1 MGQCW
6 DRMGVDGRG
15 ESPRPGPPLSEAL
28 LRAMLLSLCDP
39 AEPRAV
45 LLQDAGHRDCA
56 VGVLLSFL
64 SSED

>member
-6 DRMGVDGRG
+6 DHMGVDGRG
-15 ESPRPGPPLSEAL
+15 ESPRPGPPRSEAL
-28 LRAMLLSLCDP
+28 LGTMLLPLCDP

-45 LLQDAGHRDCA
+45 LLQEGGHCDCA